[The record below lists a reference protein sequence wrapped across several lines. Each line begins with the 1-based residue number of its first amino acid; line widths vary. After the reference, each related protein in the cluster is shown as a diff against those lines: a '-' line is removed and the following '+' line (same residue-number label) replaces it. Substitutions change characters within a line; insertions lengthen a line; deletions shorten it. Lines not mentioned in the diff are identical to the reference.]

1 MGTRV
6 AGATRAGWRAV
17 LVVALSLLAAP
28 LAATPAGFESE
39 AGGTASEL
47 LGPGL
52 SEGPNHRVREEIR
65 IEGLVQVYTVESEF
79 GSFEARGEEG
89 VRQRIQEI
97 AALVALREARSERRP
112 GATPGQAGPYG
123 SAWPGMEG
131 QQPVQAPDPTQVR
144 VRFADL
150 DAMKRTVAHELSIDP
165 YSDNEAL
172 QQELQSHVWAAWNG
186 GLRSP
191 FVPAEEPAEDAPSER
206 ASGLVRDYAPED
218 LERLNRLELTAMGV
232 DEEVRERF
240 LEHSSYTPSE
250 AARLVDAL
258 SELESTEDRE
268 AFIAAAAAAPSAQE
282 ARRFQ
287 QLAELMRRYH
297 DETGD
302 LKRFVAVDGRI
313 AATTT
318 DGTLL
323 VPVLADHAT
332 WNAPVA
338 AFAES
343 VARAAGRDPAL
354 GGARVLV
361 SGTLSERARQEMR
374 GLGIDVTERA
384 LEAATPPSE

>member
-1 MGTRV
+1 
-6 AGATRAGWRAV
+6 
-17 LVVALSLLAAP
+17 
-28 LAATPAGFESE
+28 
-39 AGGTASEL
+39 
-47 LGPGL
+47 
-52 SEGPNHRVREEIR
+52 
-65 IEGLVQVYTVESEF
+65 
-79 GSFEARGEEG
+79 
-89 VRQRIQEI
+89 
-97 AALVALREARSERRP
+97 
-112 GATPGQAGPYG
+112 
-123 SAWPGMEG
+123 
-131 QQPVQAPDPTQVR
+131 
-144 VRFADL
+144 
-150 DAMKRTVAHELSIDP
+150 
-165 YSDNEAL
+165 
-172 QQELQSHVWAAWNG
+172 
-186 GLRSP
+186 
-191 FVPAEEPAEDAPSER
+191 
-206 ASGLVRDYAPED
+206 
-218 LERLNRLELTAMGV
+218 MGV

-258 SELESTEDRE
+258 SELESIEDRE

-302 LKRFVAVDGRI
+302 LKRFVAIDGRI

>member
-1 MGTRV
+1 MT
-6 AGATRAGWRAV
+6 AGWQAT
-17 LVVALSLLAAP
+17 LAAAFCLLAAP
-28 LAATPAGFESE
+28 VAAPAAGFESE

-47 LGPGL
+47 LAPEL
-52 SEGPNHRVREEIR
+52 HEGPNHRVLEEVR
-65 IEGLVQVYTVESEF
+65 VEGLVRVYTVESAF
-79 GSFEARGEEG
+79 GRVEARGEEG

-97 AALVALREARSERRP
+97 AALVALREARSQPKP
-112 GATPGQAGPYG
+112 GVKPGQAGPYG

-131 QQPVQAPDPTQVR
+131 PKPVEVPDPTRVH

-150 DAMKRTVAHELSIDP
+150 EAMKRAVAHELSIDP

-186 GLRSP
+186 GLNSP
-191 FVPAEEPAEDAPSER
+191 FVPAEEPTEDAPSER

-218 LERLNRLELTAMGV
+218 LERLNRLELAAMGV
-232 DEEVRERF
+232 DEEIRERF
-240 LEHSSYTPSE
+240 LEHSSYTPGE

-268 AFIAAAAAAPSAQE
+268 AFIEAAAAAPSAQE

-302 LKRFVAVDGRI
+302 LQRFVAVDGRI

-343 VARAAGRDPAL
+343 VARAAGRDSEL

-361 SGTLSERARQEMR
+361 SGTLSERARQEMQ

-384 LEAATPPSE
+384 LEAATPPSD